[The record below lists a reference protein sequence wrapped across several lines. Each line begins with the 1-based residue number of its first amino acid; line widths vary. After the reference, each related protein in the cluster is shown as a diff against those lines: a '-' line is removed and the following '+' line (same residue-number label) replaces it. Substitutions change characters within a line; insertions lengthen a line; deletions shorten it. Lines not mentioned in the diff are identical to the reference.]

1 MSQGQEPGV
10 PGPGDGGGWHSPA
23 ERGAG
28 GWHGPADPPP
38 PGPAP
43 VAPPGAA
50 PGAPGG
56 QGGQGGPGGWDGGG
70 WQPPPAQPA
79 PPRPGIVPLR
89 PLGLGEIWDGAFRAF
104 RLNPR
109 AMVGLSALVVGVT
122 TVVIVLANVVLTR
135 DVVGLAAQLETGA
148 AGPAEALGALQR
160 SVPLFLVST
169 LLQVVAVLVLN
180 GMLILAVSRA
190 VLGQRTGLAEL
201 WRLTR
206 PRVLALVAVSLL
218 VTVAV
223 LVLGALLLAPGIALL
238 ATDTSVGAGALALVG
253 GLLAWLVLGAFVY
266 VRWALA
272 TPALLLERLGVGAS
286 LGRSWRLVRGSWWRT
301 FGILALTSVVATVVV
316 TAVQAPFSLLS
327 GAATFLG
334 SGGQEVPGTTEIV
347 VSQTVTGIGTLLG
360 SVVAYPFL
368 ASVTAL
374 VYVDLR
380 MRREG
385 LDVELHRAAAAGP
398 GGDGRDPAA

>member
-1 MSQGQEPGV
+1 MSQGQEPGA

-43 VAPPGAA
+43 VAPDAA
-50 PGAPGG
+50 GGRAG
-56 QGGQGGPGGWDGGG
+56 QGAPGGWDGGG
-70 WQPPPAQPA
+70 WQAPPAPPA

-122 TVVIVLANVVLTR
+122 TVVIVIANVVLTR
-135 DVVGLAAQLETGA
+135 DVVGLASQLETGA

-238 ATDTSVGAGALALVG
+238 ATEVSVGAGALALVA

-286 LGRSWRLVRGSWWRT
+286 LGRSWRLVRGSWWRV

-327 GAATFLG
+327 GAATFF
-334 SGGQEVPGTTEIV
+334 SAQEVPGTAEIV
-347 VSQTVTGIGTLLG
+347 LSQTVTGIGTLLG